1 MKTTAA
7 LSKCTMPFTPPP
19 RRLTHVGTCPR
30 MSTVGSSAGISTT
43 RLFCPSAPTHPPSS
57 AAMTPSHPYTH
68 TQPDPPTSCVH
79 PPHPTQSNPARPLLT
94 RHSPIPLPPLDSL
107 AFARPA
113 LKRSVMLL
121 ALAVPV
127 AVAVVGQEKV
137 LVQAV
142 AREGDDGGAEARQRV
157 AETVPP
163 REAACVAPGF
173 TVGFVLLG

>member
-1 MKTTAA
+1 
-7 LSKCTMPFTPPP
+7 
-19 RRLTHVGTCPR
+19 
-30 MSTVGSSAGISTT
+30 
-43 RLFCPSAPTHPPSS
+43 
-57 AAMTPSHPYTH
+57 
-68 TQPDPPTSCVH
+68 
-79 PPHPTQSNPARPLLT
+79 
-94 RHSPIPLPPLDSL
+94 
-107 AFARPA
+107 
-113 LKRSVMLL
+113 MLL